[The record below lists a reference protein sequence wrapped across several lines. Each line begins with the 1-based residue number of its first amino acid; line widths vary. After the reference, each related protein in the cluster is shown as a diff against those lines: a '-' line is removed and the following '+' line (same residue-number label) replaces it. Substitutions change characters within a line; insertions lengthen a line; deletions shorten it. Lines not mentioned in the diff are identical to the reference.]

1 MKSNEIKWNQMNSN
15 EIKWNQMKSNEIKW
29 NQMQGDYRGILTRM
43 YKKCTEFFRMYKN
56 VHSLKCTKKC
66 TKF

>member
-1 MKSNEIKWNQMNSN
+1 MGRWLL
-15 EIKWNQMKSNEIKW
+15 
-29 NQMQGDYRGILTRM
+29 QGDYRGNLARM

-66 TKF
+66 TKFLVKST